1 MNFIEQTT
9 NEIFALYT
17 LHGGED
23 YIGEP
28 VSQLEH
34 MYQMALLAESAGHD
48 DEVILAAFF
57 HDIGHLVANTGSY
70 TSMDGYGAMS
80 HETIGAEYLRRK
92 GFSEKLIEL
101 VESHVVAKRYL
112 TFRYPEYLRQLSD
125 ASRKTLQIQGG
136 MMTEE
141 EALDFE
147 LDPLFE
153 LKVQFRKW
161 DDEAKITD
169 RPLTGWENLR
179 PMVIRHLESQP
190 SF

>member
-1 MNFIEQTT
+1 MNFIEQTA
-9 NEIFALYT
+9 NEIFSLYT

-34 MYQMALLAESAGHD
+34 MYQMALLAEAAGFEE
-48 DEVILAAFF
+48 EVILAAFF
-57 HDIGHLVANTGSY
+57 HDIGHLVATTGSY

-136 MMTEE
+136 MMTAD
-141 EALDFE
+141 EAREFE
-147 LDPLFE
+147 RDPLFE

-161 DDEAKITD
+161 DDEAKITGS
-169 RPLTGWENLR
+169 PITGWESLK
-179 PMVIRHLESQP
+179 PMVIKHLESQ
-190 SF
+190 SS

>member
-1 MNFIEQTT
+1 MNFIEQTAG
-9 NEIFALYT
+9 EIFALYA

-34 MYQMALLAESAGHD
+34 MYQMAQLAEEAGYD

-57 HDIGHLVANTGSY
+57 HDIGHLVATTGSY
-70 TSMDGYGAMS
+70 TS

-92 GFSEKLIEL
+92 GFSEKLISL

-112 TFRYPEYLRQLSD
+112 TYKYPEYLRQLSG
-125 ASRKTLQIQGG
+125 ASQKTLFIQGG

-141 EALDFE
+141 EAIAFE
-147 LDPLFE
+147 SDPLFD

-161 DDEAKITD
+161 DDEAKITGKSVS
-169 RPLTGWENLR
+169 GWEKLKAK
-179 PMVIRHLESQP
+179 VIRHLESQ
-190 SF
+190 SSN